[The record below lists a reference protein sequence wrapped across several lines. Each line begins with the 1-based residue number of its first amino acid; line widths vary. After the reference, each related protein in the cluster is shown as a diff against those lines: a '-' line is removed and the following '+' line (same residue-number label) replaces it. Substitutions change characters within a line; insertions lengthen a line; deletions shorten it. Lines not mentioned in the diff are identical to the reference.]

1 VRSRLGECLVEA
13 GLITAGG
20 LQRALAEQASTGE
33 RLGLVLTKLGLATES
48 QIAEALAR
56 QLGLP
61 FVTLGDQTPDPDV
74 VAILPR
80 ELARD
85 QVCMAIARDGDV
97 LRVAMAD
104 PLRLGLLQDLE
115 ARTGCRVTQALA
127 TRSDI
132 LAAIARFYIDR
143 DAATEPPTGARRF
156 SGTATAEAAS
166 DELARTLVRHARQ
179 AGARAVH
186 IEPETDGFTVRHRLD
201 GVLKKVATLI
211 IPDPR
216 ALLEDLGVLPDVRV
230 SVLPTLLGERIVLR
244 LLERRQAP
252 PAFDELGMFARSL
265 SIARGF
271 LDRPDGL
278 VLVVGPAGSGL
289 STTLSSAAATVATG
303 RAGVI
308 TIEDPA
314 DYRIQSVS
322 QIELSPGQS
331 MASTVQ
337 SAVHQDP
344 DVIVVGDL
352 PDAQTARVVI
362 DAARRRLVIVSL
374 QGTDV
379 LTGVLTLAAL
389 AGEKRSLLSV
399 LTGAIAQRLVRRLC
413 VHCRE
418 RRSPEPRL
426 LTSLALSDDAG
437 ESIPFYGAVGCEHCH
452 HTGYSGRIGVFE
464 VVAVTEW
471 MRRCLESRASDAETG
486 DAMRAGGAVS
496 LAEDGLAKVKGGMT
510 SLDELFRVV
519 PDVRQPR
526 ALCHAC
532 GCAIEVDF
540 AACPACGA
548 RLSVACPHCGR
559 GLQPA
564 WNYCP
569 YCTGAVDRQRGWR
582 RSVPF

>member
-13 GLITAGG
+13 GLITADG
-20 LQRALAEQASTGE
+20 LQRALAEQTSTGE
-33 RLGLVLTKLGLATES
+33 RLGLVIIKLGLATES

-61 FVTLGDQTPDPDV
+61 FVTLGDLSPDPDV
-74 VAILPR
+74 AAILPQD
-80 ELARD
+80 LARD
-85 QVCMAIARDGDV
+85 QVCMAFARDGNV
-97 LRVAMAD
+97 IRVAMAD
-104 PLRLGLLQDLE
+104 PLGLGLLQDLE
-115 ARTGCRVTQALA
+115 ARTGYRVTQALA

-132 LAAIARFYIDR
+132 LAAIARSYVER
-143 DAATEPPTGARRF
+143 DAEAEPPTGARRF
-156 SGTATAEAAS
+156 SGTATVEAAS
-166 DELARTLVRHARQ
+166 DELARTLVRQARQ
-179 AGARAVH
+179 AGARTVH

-201 GVLKKVATLI
+201 GVLKKVATLT

-216 ALLEDLGVLPDVRV
+216 ALLEDLSALPDVRV
-230 SVLPTLLGERIVLR
+230 SVLPTLLGERIVGR
-244 LLERRQAP
+244 LVERRQAP
-252 PAFDELGMFARSL
+252 PAFDELGMLARSL

-278 VLVVGPAGSGL
+278 MLVVGPAGSGR

-308 TIEDPA
+308 TVEDAA
-314 DYRIQSVS
+314 DYRIQGVS
-322 QIELSPGQS
+322 QIELTPGQS

-337 SAVHQDP
+337 SAVQQDP
-344 DVIVVGDL
+344 DVVVVGDL
-352 PDAQTARVVI
+352 PDAQTARVAI
-362 DAARRRLVIVSL
+362 EAARRRLVIASL

-379 LTGVLTLAAL
+379 LTGVLALAAL
-389 AGEKRSLLSV
+389 AGDTRSLCSV

-413 VHCRE
+413 VHCRQ
-418 RRSPEPRL
+418 RRLPEPRL
-426 LTSLALSDDAG
+426 LTSLALSDDDA

-452 HTGYSGRIGVFE
+452 HTGVSGRIGVFE
-464 VVAVTEW
+464 VVAATDW
-471 MRRCLESRASDAETG
+471 LKRCLESRAPDVEIR

-532 GCAIEVDF
+532 GCAIEIDF
-540 AACPACGA
+540 AACPACGT

-564 WNYCP
+564 WSYCP
-569 YCTGAVDRQRGWR
+569 YCTGAVDRQRGWS